1 MEIYKK
7 EAGEKEELHLLTKYN
22 KTLLFGGGL
31 VFSLLIIVLAML
43 AALFE
48 LNDFMEERRA
58 VFQSKRTRVLVEIE
72 TKQVIMMRGIIAS
85 ELLWGRRTHLIPVS
99 LPGQML

>member
-1 MEIYKK
+1 MYLDAQMEIYKK

-48 LNDFMEERRA
+48 L
-58 VFQSKRTRVLVEIE
+58 Q
-72 TKQVIMMRGIIAS
+72 
-85 ELLWGRRTHLIPVS
+85 
-99 LPGQML
+99 